1 MTDEDDSGD
10 EDLQGAPPASSRSE
24 QRELRLSEEI
34 SVNSYL
40 SRQIHQLELM
50 LLQSSDL
57 FSLFEILLTSLPRH
71 FDLRVA
77 ELWMFDPEHILSDLL
92 SGAHRYGHH
101 LELHDDVFA
110 IQELYG
116 AEPDI
121 LLIDAT
127 DSRMF
132 EILKT
137 DHGVDQCLLLPIMD
151 SGRLV
156 GSFHV
161 GAPELSFTVGD
172 TEEYLIAHLASVISI
187 CLKNSISRQQVN
199 QLTMLDNLT
208 HIGNPRGFEADLSR
222 ELARAK
228 REKQP
233 VSVLMV
239 EIDEYGELLEHY
251 GEVRSHFVL
260 KKVAERVS
268 SNMRATDNM
277 ARFSGSQMAV
287 LIAGCGELLGREV
300 GERMRTDIEDFA
312 IDDGRGAILH
322 VTLSLGLVTWEPAHY
337 PAVDLPR
344 LAIQMQS
351 AADKG
356 LQRAHSD
363 GGNRM
368 NMTRLST
375 LMV

>member
-1 MTDEDDSGD
+1 MADKGESGN
-10 EDLQGAPPASSRSE
+10 EDLQGAAPASSRTE
-24 QRELRLSEEI
+24 QHERRLSEKI
-34 SVNSYL
+34 TVSIYL

-57 FSLFEILLTSLPRH
+57 FSLFEILLVSLPRH

-101 LELHDDVFA
+101 LQLHDDIFA

-121 LLIDAT
+121 LLLDAT

-137 DHGVDQCLLLPIMD
+137 DQGVDHCLLLPIMD

-161 GAPELSFTVGD
+161 GAPELSFMVGD
-172 TEEYLIAHLASVISI
+172 AEEYLIAHLASVISI

-199 QLTMLDNLT
+199 QLTMLDDLT
-208 HIGNPRGFEADLSR
+208 HIGNHRGFEADLTR
-222 ELARAK
+222 ELSRAK
-228 REKQP
+228 REMQP
-233 VSVLMV
+233 VSVIML
-239 EIDEYGELLEHY
+239 EIDEYGDLLEHY

-268 SNMRATDNM
+268 SNMRATDSM

-287 LIAGCGELLGREV
+287 LLLGCGELLGREV

-344 LAIQMQS
+344 LAIHLQNG
-351 AADKG
+351 ADKG

-368 NMTRLST
+368 DIARLST

>member
-1 MTDEDDSGD
+1 MADEDESGD

-24 QRELRLSEEI
+24 QLERRLSEQVT
-34 SVNSYL
+34 VNSYL
-40 SRQIHQLELM
+40 SRQINQLELM

-57 FSLFEILLTSLPRH
+57 FSLFEILLVSLPRH
-71 FDLRVA
+71 FDMRVS

-101 LELHDDVFA
+101 LQLHDDVFA

-116 AEPDI
+116 VEPDI
-121 LLIDAT
+121 AFIDAT

-137 DHGVDQCLLLPIMD
+137 DHGADQCLLLPIMD
-151 SGRLV
+151 AGRLV
-156 GSFHV
+156 GSFHL
-161 GAPELSFTVGD
+161 GAPEWSFSVGEA
-172 TEEYLIAHLASVISI
+172 EENLIAHLASIISV
-187 CLKNSISRQQVN
+187 CLKNSIDRQQVN
-199 QLTMLDNLT
+199 QLTMLDDLT

-233 VSVLMV
+233 VSVLML

-268 SNMRATDNM
+268 SNMRATDTM

-287 LIAGCGELLGREV
+287 LISGCGEILGREV
-300 GERMRTDIEDFA
+300 GERMRTDIENFA
-312 IDDGRGAILH
+312 IDDGRGAILQ

-356 LQRAHSD
+356 LQRARSD

-368 NMTRLST
+368 SMTRLST

>member
-1 MTDEDDSGD
+1 MADEDESGD

-24 QRELRLSEEI
+24 QLERRLSERVT
-34 SVNSYL
+34 VNSYL
-40 SRQIHQLELM
+40 SRQINQLELM
-50 LLQSSDL
+50 LLQASDL
-57 FSLFEILLTSLPRH
+57 FSLFEILLVSLPRH
-71 FDLRVA
+71 FDMRVS
-77 ELWMFDPEHILSDLL
+77 ELWMFDPEHVLSDLL

-101 LELHDDVFA
+101 LQLHDDVFA

-116 AEPDI
+116 VEPDI
-121 LLIDAT
+121 AFIDAT

-137 DHGVDQCLLLPIMD
+137 DHGADQCLLLPIMD
-151 SGRLV
+151 AGRLV
-156 GSFHV
+156 GSFHL
-161 GAPELSFTVGD
+161 GAPEWSFSVGEA
-172 TEEYLIAHLASVISI
+172 EENLIAHLASIISV
-187 CLKNSISRQQVN
+187 CLKNSIDRQQVN
-199 QLTMLDNLT
+199 QLTMLDDLT

-233 VSVLMV
+233 VSVLML

-268 SNMRATDNM
+268 SNMRATDTM

-287 LIAGCGELLGREV
+287 LISGCGEILGREV
-300 GERMRTDIEDFA
+300 GERMRTDIENFA
-312 IDDGRGAILH
+312 IDDGRGAILQ

-356 LQRAHSD
+356 LQRARSD

-368 NMTRLST
+368 SMTRLST